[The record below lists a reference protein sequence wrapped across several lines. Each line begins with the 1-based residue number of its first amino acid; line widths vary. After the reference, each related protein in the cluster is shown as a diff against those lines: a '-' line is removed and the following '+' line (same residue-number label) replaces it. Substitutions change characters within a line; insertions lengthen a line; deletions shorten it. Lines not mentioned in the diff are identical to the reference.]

1 MGILPDAQTGTCA
14 VVDVQTSFVPGVVRM
29 SETKMLETMAKES
42 TVGSARKIAFRVIG
56 PKELTEL
63 VDVKKEWIPPAF
75 AKSKFIVLAT
85 IDGEYAGVCGI
96 RGVLN
101 TVSTEVSEKS
111 RGQGLGKELLKRVIF
126 IARQRGEKLILSNAI
141 STNHP
146 SLKMTARLGF
156 LDIFRFSW
164 RLGDEMMTIL
174 PLSTTGWF
182 VVISLRLLRRIDSR
196 VLGHLFTMVQRLMSK
211 T

>member
-29 SETKMLETMAKES
+29 SETKMLETMAKQS

-63 VDVKKEWIPPAF
+63 VD
-75 AKSKFIVLAT
+75 
-85 IDGEYAGVCGI
+85 
-96 RGVLN
+96 
-101 TVSTEVSEKS
+101 
-111 RGQGLGKELLKRVIF
+111 
-126 IARQRGEKLILSNAI
+126 
-141 STNHP
+141 
-146 SLKMTARLGF
+146 
-156 LDIFRFSW
+156 
-164 RLGDEMMTIL
+164 MMTIL
-174 PLSTTGWF
+174 PPSTTGWF

-196 VLGHLFTMVQRLMSK
+196 VLGQLFTMVQRLMSK